1 MTKISFDN
9 AAFAAAAK
17 AVRGIADTS
26 LKFDMAS
33 HARID
38 VGGGRMRLTVSNF
51 DQEATATIDCAGEAV
66 AAIPF
71 AMVDFFA
78 GRDAGDGTIEFDD
91 AMRQAVARHG
101 RARLSMGILPGD
113 DFPLMAQREETWS
126 FPIRAHH
133 FASMLARCEKAME
146 RTSSGRL
153 FLEGTF
159 LNQRENHLWLTAS
172 DAHRLHAVSSDDV
185 ETALPLASGSDI
197 PGIIIPARAV
207 KEILR
212 IWSGDES
219 EVRVCGSA
227 KTITVEGSA
236 LRLGSKL
243 LDAVYID
250 YPRFIVEPGEGVA
263 EVDTAALLRAID
275 AVLLVPKTEGKGGTA
290 KLRAVRL
297 SFAEDGISVY
307 AKGDIGEAEDV
318 VAAEIDG
325 MAGKEITCV
334 AAYLKDAAHAADA
347 PKIRI
352 RAPAPGVPFF
362 RIEGRDDAIVVVGQR
377 RL

>member
-38 VGGGRMRLTVSNF
+38 VARGTMRLTVSNF
-51 DQEATATIDCAGEAV
+51 DQEATATIECAGEAV

-71 AMVDFFA
+71 AMVDFFS
-78 GRDAGDGTIEFDD
+78 GRDGGDGMIEFDD

-101 RARLSMGILPGD
+101 RARLSMGILPGE

-146 RTSSGRL
+146 RNNNTRPQ
-153 FLEGTF
+153 LEGAF
-159 LNQRENHLWLTAS
+159 VNQRDGALWVAAS
-172 DAHRLHAVSSDDV
+172 DGHRLHAVSTDDV
-185 ETALPLASGSDI
+185 DCTLPPQEGITL
-197 PGIIIPARAV
+197 PGFILPARAV

-212 IWSGDES
+212 IWSDDES
-219 EVRVCGSA
+219 EVKVFGSKA
-227 KTITVEGSA
+227 YAAIEGQA
-236 LRLGSKL
+236 LRFVTKMI
-243 LDAVYID
+243 DATFFD

-334 AAYLKDAAHAADA
+334 AAYLKDAAGAADA

-352 RAPAPGVPFF
+352 RAPAAGVPFF